1 MPSPFGRLVLVV
13 NPRAG
18 RGEVGREMPELER
31 RIRAGRLDYRIEE
44 TEGPGDASR
53 LATEAVQAGER
64 FVVAVGGD
72 GTINE
77 VVNGLLDE
85 DGLIADD
92 VVLGVVAA
100 GSGSDFV
107 RTFGLPDQVTT
118 GARHLLGEHTYPID
132 VARITY
138 RDGGE
143 DRSRYFLN
151 AAQVGLGAQVV
162 RRAATLPQGLGRG
175 RLFLGFWRTVMGY
188 RVSNLHVRA
197 DRREFR
203 GRAHSVVLA
212 NGQFLGGGMRVS
224 PRSYP
229 GDGKL
234 DVQVSTGPKSQTF
247 TILPKVYR
255 GEHLPDPQITEM
267 LGAEIVVESDRPI
280 PVEADGEPLGE
291 TPVSVTVLR
300 EALRLKI

>member
-44 TEGPGDASR
+44 TRGPGDATR
-53 LATEAVQAGER
+53 LAREALDAGDR
-64 FVVAVGGD
+64 FIVAVGGD

-77 VVNGLLDE
+77 VVNGMVDDE
-85 DGLIADD
+85 GSVVEEA
-92 VVLGVVAA
+92 VLGVVAA

-107 RTFGLPDQVTT
+107 RTFGLPDRVTT
-118 GARHLLGEHTYPID
+118 GARHLLGEQTYPID

-138 RDGGE
+138 GPEERW
-143 DRSRYFLN
+143 RYFVN

-162 RRAATLPQGLGRG
+162 RRAARMPRFLGRG
-175 RLFLGFWRTVMGY
+175 RFFLGFWRSVIGY
-188 RVSNLHVRA
+188 PVSELHVRA

-203 GRAHSVVLA
+203 GRAHSVVIA
-212 NGQFLGGGMRVS
+212 NGQFLGGGMRIS

-234 DVQVSTGPKSQTF
+234 DVHVSTGPKSQTF
-247 TILPKVYR
+247 TILPQIYR
-255 GEHLPDPQITEM
+255 GEHLPDPRITEM
-267 LGAEIVVESDRPI
+267 LGAEIEVGSDRPV

-291 TPVSVTVLR
+291 TPVKVTVLK

>member
-1 MPSPFGRLVLVV
+1 MPSPFGRLVLIV

-31 RIRAGRLDYRIEE
+31 RVRAGRLDYRIEE
-44 TEGPGDASR
+44 AEGPGDATR
-53 LATEAVQAGER
+53 IAAEALRAGER
-64 FVVAVGGD
+64 FLVAVGGD

-77 VVNGLLDE
+77 VANGLVGE
-85 DGLIADD
+85 DGGVPEDA
-92 VVLGVVAA
+92 VLGVVAA

-107 RTFGLPDQVTT
+107 RTFGLPDRVTT
-118 GARHLLGEHTYPID
+118 GARHLLGEQTYPID

-138 RDGGE
+138 GPEERW
-143 DRSRYFLN
+143 RYYVN

-162 RRAATLPQGLGRG
+162 GRASALPEALGRA
-175 RLFLGFWRTVMGY
+175 RQFLGFWRSVIGY
-188 RVSNLHVRA
+188 RVSNLLVRA
-197 DRREFR
+197 DRREYR
-203 GRAHSVVLA
+203 GRAHGVVIA

-234 DVQVSTGPKSQTF
+234 DVQVSTGPKSQVF

-255 GEHLPDPQITEM
+255 GEHLPDPQIKEM
-267 LGAEIVVESDRPI
+267 LGAEILVESDRPI

-291 TPVSVTVLR
+291 TPVRVTVLP
-300 EALRLKI
+300 EAIRLKI

>member
-1 MPSPFGRLVLVV
+1 MPSPFGRLVLIV

-44 TEGPGDASR
+44 TVGDGDATR
-53 LATEAVQAGER
+53 LARDALEAGER
-64 FVVAVGGD
+64 FVVAVGD
-72 GTINE
+72 DRTLNE
-77 VVNGLLDE
+77 VVNGLMDE
-85 DGLIADD
+85 DGPVADD
-92 VVLGVVAA
+92 AVLGAMAA

-132 VARITY
+132 VARITS
-138 RDGGE
+138 GPEG
-143 DRSRYFLN
+143 RSRYFVN

-162 RRAATLPQGLGRG
+162 RRAAALPEPLGRG
-175 RLFLGFWRTVMGY
+175 RMFLAFWRSLIGY
-188 RVSNLHVRA
+188 RVTEVQVRA
-197 DRREFR
+197 DKREFQ
-203 GRAHSVVLA
+203 GRAHSVVIA

-234 DVQVSTGPKSQTF
+234 DVHVSTGPKSQAF
-247 TILPKVYR
+247 TILPKLYR
-255 GEHLPDPQITEM
+255 GEHLPDPQIKEL
-267 LGAEIVVESDRPI
+267 LGAEIVVDSDRPI
-280 PVEADGEPLGE
+280 PVEADGIPLGE
-291 TPVSVTVLR
+291 TPVRVTVLP